1 MATTNVNFKIK
12 NGLVVEGSTATVNG
26 NSILVENTQATDSYI
41 IDLIGGETLITS
53 VDSADFTVTAGEL
66 TIASGSDLARSG
78 DITNAIDALTT
89 NDIGEDPL
97 QALNLYFTDARAKS
111 SAMDILVNSNQS
123 NISITYNNASDGL
136 VITAENGVAG
146 STTDDLTQGINNLYF
161 STSLVDNHL
170 SGGDGI
176 SYSSGTISADV
187 ENGLVISPLSG
198 KIIVDRTTTDTW
210 YDTNGAAADVATDLS
225 THETA
230 TTGIHGVTGDIV
242 GTSDTQTLSNKM
254 INGNLNFEN
263 LFVPG
268 SSAASITYNGM
279 FNALQLT
286 STTDVRIDA
295 TNNVIINATDG
306 AYIGSA
312 SAENEIATH
321 SYVDNAV
328 SGLSWKQAVNLLS
341 TTNVDISGVG
351 SAWPIDSHA
360 KPTENYRIL
369 LTGQAD
375 AVENGIWVFD
385 AVVETF
391 SRPADADAYDELIGA
406 AVYVMEGTQYGSTSW
421 VQSNHYLTDFTGQS
435 WTQFSGQGSITAGN
449 GIVVDGLEVSI
460 DTAVVAT
467 QTDLTDG
474 LALKQDTLTEGSNIL
489 IQAGTISVTGL
500 DTDDVAEAPAGPLYF
515 TDSRATDAVKNG
527 LIGQAAAG
535 YQAVSIDFVT
545 GNLVVPDLSNFT
557 TDNLSEGINNL
568 YYTDSR
574 VSDAINNSLNIGG
587 AVFDAIENAV
597 PDNTDGLSEGA
608 NNLYYTDGRA
618 ESAAIN
624 LLTNATKNNIEI
636 SYVPNVGLTIT
647 AENGVADSTTDDL
660 DEGSTNLYFNN
671 GRAIDAIN
679 GNLIQPEKVDI
690 GIYRREE
697 ATQQYVA
704 SASTVTA
711 HTFTGNKS
719 VKYLIRT
726 VGNVTGTLHSQ
737 ITELL
742 VTVDGNNNAA
752 ITEYGTIYTSEN
764 PLATATMD
772 YSGGEH
778 RLRVTTAISGAEVVV
793 AATILNWAD

>member
-136 VITAENGVAG
+136 VITAENGVTD
-146 STTDDLTQGINNLYF
+146 STTDDLTEGINNLYYTDSRVNDVIDNSLAINGAIKNAIDSAVPDNTDGLSEGINNLYF
-161 STSLVDNHL
+161 TDGRAIGAVAGEITTGFGLEYTPV
-170 SGGDGI
+170 SGF
-176 SYSSGTISADV
+176 
-187 ENGLVISPLSG
+187 VI
-198 KIIVDRTTTDTW
+198 DRTVADTW
-210 YDTNGAAADVATDLS
+210 YEPAGAVNNALYPSGAQAFDS
-225 THETA
+225 Y
-230 TTGIHGVTGDIV
+230 G
-242 GTSDTQTLSNKM
+242 
-254 INGNLNFEN
+254 
-263 LFVPG
+263 
-268 SSAASITYNGM
+268 SAATAEA
-279 FNALQLT
+279 NA
-286 STTDVRIDA
+286 
-295 TNNVIINATDG
+295 NAYT
-306 AYIGSA
+306 
-312 SAENEIATH
+312 
-321 SYVDNAV
+321 DNAV
-328 SGLSWKQAVNLLS
+328 SGLNWKQAVNLLS